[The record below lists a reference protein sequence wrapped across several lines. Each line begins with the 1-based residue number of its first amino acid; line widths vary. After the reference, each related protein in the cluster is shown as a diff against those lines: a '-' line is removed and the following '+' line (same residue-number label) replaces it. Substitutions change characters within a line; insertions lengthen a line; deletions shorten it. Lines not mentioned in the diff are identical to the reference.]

1 MKTALK
7 ICGII
12 IGFFVFLSITVK
24 NKPIFNY
31 IYEVTSPATKFAQ
44 NATEEF
50 FGRSVNS
57 TEEYSKKLFDNSV
70 PKVRDAVDSKLSS
83 TLKRAAATEP
93 EEKILESEKK
103 ELDQL
108 IKNH

>member
-7 ICGII
+7 ISGLL
-12 IGFFVFLSITVK
+12 IGFFLFLSITV
-24 NKPIFNY
+24 NDRTIFGH
-31 IYEVTSPATKFAQ
+31 IYEVTAPATRYAQ
-44 NATEEF
+44 SATASF
-50 FGRSVNS
+50 FNRSVNS
-57 TEEYSKKLFDNSV
+57 TEKYSKKLFDNSV
-70 PKVRDAVDSKLSS
+70 PKLKDSVDSKLAS
-83 TLKRAAATEP
+83 TLKKAAAAAP